1 VVPAFSVP
9 KSAREGPNPEISLQN
24 SLLTRDSDMETD
36 SQRLLPRQTIDR
48 NVAGSRG
55 WASQFKDLRG
65 KKDEFDR
72 FSSRLPHENGGIALL
87 SPRPEIRFGFSLRGA
102 GQQLE
107 FIRTIPQTP
116 RILPLFDPR
125 ET

>member
-1 VVPAFSVP
+1 MKMEESRCFFRGP
-9 KSAREGPNPEISLQN
+9 K
-24 SLLTRDSDMETD
+24 
-36 SQRLLPRQTIDR
+36 
-48 NVAGSRG
+48 
-55 WASQFKDLRG
+55 
-65 KKDEFDR
+65 
-72 FSSRLPHENGGIALL
+72 
-87 SPRPEIRFGFSLRGA
+87 IRFGFSLRGA